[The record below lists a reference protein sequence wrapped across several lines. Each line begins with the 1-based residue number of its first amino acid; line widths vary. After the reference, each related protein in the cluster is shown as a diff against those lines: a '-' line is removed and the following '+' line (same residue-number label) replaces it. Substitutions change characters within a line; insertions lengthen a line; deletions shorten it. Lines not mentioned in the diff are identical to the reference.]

1 MTACLARVDLTRIV
15 AVARERA
22 CEDDPFPIAVD
33 FSDRDVSIMA
43 EYVDNPP
50 SHYTC
55 NNLLAGV
62 LKTGA
67 ALVCG
72 QVLMPVPNDANEVY
86 VVKRMSNRPMT
97 EAEARAWLKRPREES
112 SVQA

>member
-15 AVARERA
+15 AVARERS
-22 CEDDPFPIAVD
+22 CEDDPFPITVD
-33 FSDRDVSIMA
+33 FTDRDVSILA

-67 ALVCG
+67 SIVCG

-97 EAEARAWLKRPREES
+97 EAEARAKRPREES